1 MCPRLQNIVIFMV
14 SRRPGD
20 PQKRCSKSQNT
31 IGESIKNTV
40 FLHPPEKLRF
50 SLISGLKILWK
61 ITTVS
66 RFSSGGATFPP
77 SRASPDTEKRRPES
91 QNTKG
96 EGQKTRCSQNVH
108 KRRGK
113 NKKKKK
119 NNKRREN
126 EKRGK
131 RKNENKKRKKKR
143 RKRKKEKE
151 TNYIQN
157 SRSPAPV
164 AAVMLSSKKYEVR
177 SRK

>member
-1 MCPRLQNIVIFMV
+1 M
-14 SRRPGD
+14 
-20 PQKRCSKSQNT
+20 
-31 IGESIKNTV
+31 
-40 FLHPPEKLRF
+40 
-50 SLISGLKILWK
+50 
-61 ITTVS
+61 TTVS

-113 NKKKKK
+113 NKKKEK

-131 RKNENKKRKKKR
+131 RKKENKKKKKE
-143 RKRKKEKE
+143 KKEKE
-151 TNYIQN
+151 KRRRKTNYIQN

-164 AAVMLSSKKYEVR
+164 AAVMLSSK
-177 SRK
+177 